1 MFVRRVEIRDQF
13 LVGKQLLKIN
23 TSNST
28 WTIKIVIAM
37 KKKDFMHC
45 IFDNFIDN
53 NESRRDFDMAT
64 EVWMNQKFLYLQV
77 FCLMKQGFFKWH
89 G

>member
-1 MFVRRVEIRDQF
+1 MFVRRVEIRDQ
-13 LVGKQLLKIN
+13 LLKIN
-23 TSNST
+23 TSIST
-28 WTIKIVIAM
+28 WTIKITIAM
-37 KKKDFMHC
+37 KKTDFMQC

-53 NESRRDFDMAT
+53 NESRQDFGMAT

-89 G
+89 E

>member
-1 MFVRRVEIRDQF
+1 MFVRRVEIRDQ
-13 LVGKQLLKIN
+13 LLKIN
-23 TSNST
+23 TSIST
-28 WTIKIVIAM
+28 WTIKITIAM
-37 KKKDFMHC
+37 KKTDFMHC

-53 NESRRDFDMAT
+53 NESRQDFGMAT

-89 G
+89 E

>member
-1 MFVRRVEIRDQF
+1 MFVRRVEIRDQ
-13 LVGKQLLKIN
+13 LLKIN
-23 TSNST
+23 TSIST
-28 WTIKIVIAM
+28 WTIKITIAM
-37 KKKDFMHC
+37 KKTDFMHC

-53 NESRRDFDMAT
+53 NESRQDFGMAT